1 MFLRKVHDLR
11 NFGLGNLVG
20 KYPTLSDTAIV
31 DVQHNLG
38 GLFGIFRKE
47 PFKNMYNKL
56 HWCEIIIQ

>member
-20 KYPTLSDTAIV
+20 KYPTLSDPTIV

-38 GLFGIFRKE
+38 GLLGVFRKE
-47 PFKNMYNKL
+47 PF
-56 HWCEIIIQ
+56 